1 MTHDYDAAIAA
12 VQKEWDDNIQAH
24 GGAKVWGYTSN
35 LANAVADV
43 IINEAYPPA
52 DIDDIAEAY
61 LEAFREVGTVIGI
74 KAPSGTMFFATC
86 NKGYNGRISN
96 EAIEFHNALLNA
108 AEEEGW
114 DVEEMEGLK

>member
-1 MTHDYDAAIAA
+1 MTYDYDAASVA

-35 LANAVADV
+35 LANAVAAV

-61 LEAFREVGTVIGI
+61 LEAFREVSAVIGI
-74 KAPSGTMFFATC
+74 
-86 NKGYNGRISN
+86 
-96 EAIEFHNALLNA
+96 EAIEFHNALLDA
-108 AEEEGW
+108 AEDEGW
-114 DVEEMEGLK
+114 DVEEMEDL